1 MQITPVI
8 VSISSFAIF
17 HFTSRL
23 KIIESSQIVLVI
35 SRIEYKCIRSQDNIA

>member
-23 KIIESSQIVLVI
+23 IIIESNQIVLVI
-35 SRIEYKCIRSQDNIA
+35 SRFEYKCIRSQDNIA